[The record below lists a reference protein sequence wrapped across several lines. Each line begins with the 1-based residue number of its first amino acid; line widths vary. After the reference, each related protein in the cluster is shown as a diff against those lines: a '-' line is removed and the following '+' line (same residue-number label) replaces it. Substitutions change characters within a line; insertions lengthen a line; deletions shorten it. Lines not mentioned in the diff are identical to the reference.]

1 MSECGQRGELWLACE
16 KYICIAISSWL
27 HWLLTLPSS
36 MFYTSPL
43 TSKLLDWFYCP
54 LLLYLNSSFF
64 KNYQLSP
71 CSQSLFY
78 VYTFTVA
85 QSVKSLPAM
94 RETWIWF
101 LGWEDLLEKE
111 CQPTRVFLP
120 GEFHGQR
127 SLMGYSPSS
136 HRESDMTEWL
146 THTHTQTHTLPSILI
161 SNKENHFSYLWLIS
175 IHIIDLFFQLCPG
188 IIYQLFP
195 SHYESFISQ
204 SLFSVSID
212 MHSTLF
218 HYLNF
223 FSIFSHHIFLLLT
236 VKVILHLSLFFILLP
251 SPFTVLLNYTLTFG
265 PTPPP

>member
-1 MSECGQRGELWLACE
+1 MNKWKFCKSPFKGFPGGA
-16 KYICIAISSWL
+16 SSKEPTCQCRKCKRWV
-27 HWLLTLPSS
+27 
-36 MFYTSPL
+36 FDPL
-43 TSKLLDWFYCP
+43 VGKIPWRR
-54 LLLYLNSSFF
+54 
-64 KNYQLSP
+64 
-71 CSQSLFY
+71 
-78 VYTFTVA
+78 A
-85 QSVKSLPAM
+85 Q
-94 RETWIWF
+94 
-101 LGWEDLLEKE
+101 
-111 CQPTRVFLP
+111 QPTPVFLP

-251 SPFTVLLNYTLTFG
+251 SPFTAFTGACGATSVSQPPALLQLGVQLN
-265 PTPPP
+265 